1 MQSIRGRG
9 KVEALF
15 RPLHERGDGDG
26 TGDGGAEVR
35 ESGHPAAKGAEV
47 KGLEGEDVVEG
58 EVVRVRAL
66 KCMEGWEGSG
76 SGKRR

>member
-1 MQSIRGRG
+1 
-9 KVEALF
+9 
-15 RPLHERGDGDG
+15 
-26 TGDGGAEVR
+26 VR